1 MIRSKTHKGL
11 IAHGL
16 GQMNEKDHLN
26 AIEPDLSAI
35 VAQLKGQTYL
45 F

>member
-1 MIRSKTHKGL
+1 MIRSKT
-11 IAHGL
+11 HGL

-26 AIEPDLSAI
+26 AIEPDLRAI